1 MHSFHNPLLLWI
13 KPRTMEDEPVP
24 QQPTPEQPAPPP
36 YKPLNQ
42 AIDLVRQAVEEDRNS
57 NFVAAFRLY
66 RQSLEHFMVACRYE
80 RNPSSKQ
87 LIMDKMNEYMTRAEQ
102 IKAFLESQGKK

>member
-1 MHSFHNPLLLWI
+1 
-13 KPRTMEDEPVP
+13 MEDEPVP
-24 QQPTPEQPAPPP
+24 QQPTPQQPPP
-36 YKPLNQ
+36 QQYKPLNQ
-42 AIDLVRQAVEEDRNS
+42 AIDLAIDLVRQAVEEDRNL
-57 NFVAAFRLY
+57 NLEAAFRLY

-87 LIMDKMNEYMTRAEQ
+87 LIMDKTNEYMTRAEQ